1 LGEGVRAAIL
11 FCQVIRPETPLP
23 VPASPEARL
32 ILCCAAL
39 AHDDER
45 EALARELV
53 AEVDFDLLGR
63 LAKRHAVTP
72 TVYRFLE
79 RACAEQMPQAG
90 AAALRT
96 RLQIVVLFNRHLA
109 AELVRI
115 VRLFAEI
122 GIETLSFKGP
132 ILAATAYESI
142 EGRQYGDLDLLI
154 RRRDLPRAAELLR
167 AQGYSSNVQRCDR
180 LGDPYFQEF
189 EEFFTAP
196 AGIGGVDLH
205 WQMTPKSFPFVP
217 DEEATW
223 ARAQE
228 VELFDAP
235 IRTLDPID
243 NLLYLCVHGAKHGWH
258 SLNTICDVAAL
269 LRALPG
275 LDLEAAL
282 DRATR
287 CGSQRMLL
295 AGLYL
300 AHAMLGAELPGELL
314 ARAVYD
320 DRIVSLC
327 AKVARDLFRG
337 DPDVD
342 PLVDPWLV
350 PLRSIEL
357 PAARARYVVGRLLA
371 PTMGDYQALPLP
383 DALFPLYWLTRPFRM
398 AAQYGPRLV
407 RGAFGIHTGEEAG
420 SR

>member
-1 LGEGVRAAIL
+1 MIL
-11 FCQVIRPETPLP
+11 PETPLP

-32 ILCCAAL
+32 ILCSAAF
-39 AHDDER
+39 APDDER
-45 EALARELV
+45 EALARDLIS
-53 AEVDFDLLGR
+53 EVDFDLLGR
-63 LAKRHAVTP
+63 LARRHAVTP

-79 RACAEQMPQAG
+79 RTCAERIPEAG

-115 VRLFAEI
+115 VGLFAES
-122 GIETLSFKGP
+122 GINTLSFKGP

-142 EGRQYGDLDLLI
+142 EGRQYADLDLLI
-154 RRRDLPRAAELLR
+154 RRFDLPRAAELLL
-167 AQGYSSNVQRCDR
+167 AQGYSSNVKRRDR

-196 AGIGGVDLH
+196 AGVGGIDLH

-217 DEEATW
+217 DEEAVW
-223 ARAQE
+223 SRASEVDFLDAR
-228 VELFDAP
+228 

-243 NLLYLCVHGAKHGWH
+243 NLLYLCVHAAKHGWH
-258 SLNTICDVAAL
+258 SLSAIRDVGAL
-269 LRALPG
+269 LRALPS
-275 LDLEAAL
+275 LDLDAAL

-300 AHAMLGAELPGELL
+300 AHAMLGAGLPRDLVT
-314 ARAVYD
+314 RAVHD

-342 PLVDPWLV
+342 PLVDPWIV
-350 PLRSIEL
+350 PLRSIEW
-357 PAARARYVVGRLLA
+357 PRSRARYVVGRLLA

-383 DALFPLYWLTRPFRM
+383 DALFPLYWLTRPVRM

-407 RGAFGIHTGEEAG
+407 RGALGIQPGEEAA